1 MINSYVDLKK
11 SIDGLLGILK
21 TLKVLDE
28 KANEVVVL
36 ARAYA
41 SDSKHFL
48 EQGNEFDALEAYS
61 ISWAYID
68 SLLHLGMVEVDNL
81 EGFTLGDE

>member
-1 MINSYVDLKK
+1 MDLIK
-11 SIDGLLGILK
+11 SIDELLDILK
-21 TLKVLDE
+21 TLKVLDS
-28 KANEVVVL
+28 KADEVVGL

-48 EQGNEFDALEAYS
+48 QKGNKFDALEAYA

-81 EGFTLGDE
+81 RLFTVE